1 MNVLAIDIEISE
13 PINNAIDKFLG
24 FIPSLLVFLVVLV
37 VGMFI
42 ARMIRKALTALLQK
56 IKFDHYLDKAGIGG
70 PLESAGF
77 KDSGRLVAQ
86 LIYYFIALIV
96 LQIALSAF
104 GTDNPVSV
112 LLNDFIAWIPKLF
125 VAIVIVIIT
134 GLVAGMVRNALT
146 GILATNSNG
155 PLLTNLAV
163 AGVWLLG
170 IFAALDQAQF
180 AQDIVDTLFQ
190 AVVASLSAIIIIK
203 FGVGGIWAAR
213 DRFWPVVYDKV
224 GSANKAP

>member
-1 MNVLAIDIEISE
+1 MSVLAIDIQISE

-37 VGMFI
+37 VGLFI
-42 ARMIRKALTALLQK
+42 AKMIRKAVSALLQK
-56 IKFDHYLDKAGIGG
+56 INFDSYLDKAGIGG

-77 KDSGRLVAQ
+77 KDSGKLVAQ
-86 LIYYFIALIV
+86 LIYYFIVLIV
-96 LQIALSAF
+96 LQIALTAF
-104 GTDNPVSV
+104 ATDNPISL

-125 VAIVIVIIT
+125 VALVIIVIT
-134 GLVAGMVRNALT
+134 GLVAGMVRNVLSN
-146 GILATNSNG
+146 ILASNSNA

-163 AGVWLLG
+163 VGVWLLG

-190 AVVASLSAIIIIK
+190 ALVASISAIMIIK

-224 GSANKAP
+224 GSANKPT